1 MKSTII
7 NKVKE
12 QGEKLLEDL
21 NNWKN
26 AMINLSQGDFS
37 TTLSVEANPIPISDL
52 LKEPY
57 VSLLNQIITK
67 LHEVAVEFNLVT
79 DIPCKRLCYV
89 GADSFLEGQRCGEL
103 MGDIL
108 KGKGQIAIV
117 ISKYGYTSTEL
128 RRKGFESVIQA
139 SFPGI
144 KIVTII
150 ESKENPEISYEKTK
164 ILLKEYPYLN
174 GIYISE
180 GTTPASVAQAVV
192 DFKKKKK
199 INLISHDIT
208 NSTIEFVKKGVITA
222 TLGQEPYA
230 QGFNSVI
237 HLFNHLVNDWEPQ
250 VPRLLTH
257 MDIVTQKNYHKYWRE
272 GEGVVQSQA
281 TLNRLAKPVN
291 KKSSKPLRI
300 AILSR
305 VGSEFWIPVNQGI
318 LAAGKLL
325 KNKNIKVELI
335 IPEKNRTE
343 GLNGSD
349 VYGPAFQKLI
359 TEHYDGIGI
368 IASDAKLIPQI
379 NHAVEVGIPVV
390 TLNSEP
396 FNLRSLIHIITNQ
409 TNQLKEKNSE
419 LEAIDSVVRAINKE
433 IDLENVLTSL
443 LNQTLNIL
451 PQAKMGCFLIYDD
464 TLEKYRYAA
473 VNGYNIKDFQKIQLT
488 EQEVISHYT
497 EHAEQV
503 EKGVYVIRTMKG
515 ISAQK
520 KFNHLESSKSILTM
534 SVILE
539 GRLEGFL
546 ILENMKSEEAF
557 DKYAIQKLLRLREH
571 LVSAFNKAK
580 SLKLLEEKNQNI
592 LSSIHYGE
600 RIQRAI
606 LPLRERIQSF
616 LPEHFILFK
625 PRDIVSGDFYWFN
638 KVDGKIIL
646 AVVDCTGHGVP
657 GAFMSMLGNAFLN
670 EIVSEQKIIRPAEIL
685 GQLHQEIRTAL
696 KQEQEQVETQDG
708 MDACVCVLEKNGG
721 KYTLVF
727 AGAKRPLYMIKK
739 GSTELTEIK
748 GDRSSIGGRHRKK
761 WIFTEHELKIQ
772 KGDQFYLT
780 TDGFVD
786 QQNVKNRRYGSG
798 QLKNFL
804 MSISDLSMQEQK
816 KVMTQELV
824 RYQGTEEQ
832 RDDITIMGVRV

>member
-7 NKVKE
+7 NKVME

-37 TTLSVEANPIPISDL
+37 TTLSVKADPVPISDSQ
-52 LKEPY
+52 KRPY

-103 MGDIL
+103 MGE
-108 KGKGQIAIV
+108 V
-117 ISKYGYTSTEL
+117 IK
-128 RRKGFESVIQA
+128 A
-139 SFPGI
+139 SYPEI
-144 KIVTII
+144 KIVDIV
-150 ESKENPEISYEKTK
+150 ESNENPEISYKKAK
-164 ILLKEYPYLN
+164 ILFEKYPDLS

-180 GTTPASVAQAVV
+180 GSTPSSVAQAIV
-192 DFKKKKK
+192 DSKRENK
-199 INLISHDIT
+199 IKLVSHDLT
-208 NSTIEFVKKGVITA
+208 NSNINFVKKGVITA
-222 TLGQEPYA
+222 TLEQEPYA
-230 QGFNSVI
+230 QGFNPVI
-237 HLFNHLVNDWEPQ
+237 HLFNHLVNGWEPQ

-257 MDIVTQKNYHKYWRE
+257 MDVITQKNYREYWSE
-272 GEGVVQSQA
+272 EEGVIQSKA
-281 TLNRLAKPVN
+281 TLDRLAKPVD
-291 KKSSKPLRI
+291 KKSIEAIRI
-300 AILSR
+300 AILGR
-305 VGSEFWIPVNQGI
+305 VDSEFWIPVNQGI
-318 LAAGKLL
+318 LAAKKLL
-325 KNKNIKVELI
+325 KDRNVQVELI
-335 IPEKNRTE
+335 IPEKNRTK
-343 GLNGSD
+343 GLYGSE
-349 VYGPAFQKLI
+349 VYGQAFQKLI
-359 TEHYDGIGI
+359 SEQYNGIGI

-443 LNQTLNIL
+443 LNQTLTIL

-473 VNGYNIKDFQKIQLT
+473 ANGYNVKDLQKIHLT
-488 EQEVISHYT
+488 DKEVKSRYT
-497 EHAEQV
+497 KHAAQV

-685 GQLHQEIRTAL
+685 GQLHQEVRTAL

-708 MDACVCVLEKNGG
+708 MDACVCALEKNGG

-748 GDRSSIGGRHRKK
+748 GDRSSIGGRQRKK

-804 MSISDLSMQEQK
+804 RSISDLSMQEQK